1 MILAGD
7 AVKHLVGNI
16 KLVLDPSYHIA
27 DHHLR
32 LDQEIIR
39 PQLLGSLGIFWLRQG
54 GQHDD
59 VDIATL
65 RTIAQDIQHVKATQV
80 RDHHVEQ
87 DQVRMIFDSVAQ
99 GTLTIIAPPDIKPLQ
114 LQALTIDLR
123 QRIIVFY

>member
-1 MILAGD
+1 MILARD
-7 AVKHLVGNI
+7 VVKRLVRNI
-16 KLVLDPSYHIA
+16 ELVLDPSYHIA

-32 LDQEIIR
+32 LDQEVIR
-39 PQLLGSLGIFWLRQG
+39 PQLLGSLSILRLRQG

-65 RTIAQDIQHVKATQV
+65 RTITQDIQYVKAAQV

-87 DQVRMIFDSVAQ
+87 DQVGVILDSVAQ
-99 GTLTIIAPPDIKPLQ
+99 GALSIIAPPDIKPFQ

-123 QRIIVFY
+123 

>member
-16 KLVLDPSYHIA
+16 ELVLDPSYHIA

-32 LDQEIIR
+32 LDQEVIR

-65 RTIAQDIQHVKATQV
+65 RTIAQDIQYVKA
-80 RDHHVEQ
+80 
-87 DQVRMIFDSVAQ
+87 A
-99 GTLTIIAPPDIKPLQ
+99 
-114 LQALTIDLR
+114 
-123 QRIIVFY
+123 

>member
-7 AVKHLVGNI
+7 AVKHLVRNI
-16 KLVLDPSYHIA
+16 ELVLDPSHHIA

-32 LDQEIIR
+32 LDQEVIR
-39 PQLLGSLGIFWLRQG
+39 PQLLGSLGIFRLRQG
-54 GQHDD
+54 SQHND
-59 VDIATL
+59 VDITTL
-65 RTIAQDIQHVKATQV
+65 RTIAQDIQYVKAAQI

-87 DQVRMIFDSVAQ
+87 DQVRVILDSVTQ

-123 QRIIVFY
+123 QCIIVFY

>member
-1 MILAGD
+1 MIIAGD

-16 KLVLDPSYHIA
+16 ELVLDPSYHIA

-32 LDQEIIR
+32 LDQEVIR
-39 PQLLGSLGIFWLRQG
+39 SQLLSSLGIFWLRQG
-54 GQHDD
+54 GQHND
-59 VDIATL
+59 VDIAAL
-65 RTIAQDIQHVKATQV
+65 RTIAQDIQYVKATQV

-87 DQVRMIFDSVAQ
+87 DQVRMILDSVTQ

-123 QRIIVFY
+123 QCIIVFY

>member
-1 MILAGD
+1 MIIVGD
-7 AVKHLVGNI
+7 AVKHLVRNVE
-16 KLVLDPSYHIA
+16 LVLDPSYHIA

-32 LDQEIIR
+32 LDQEVIR
-39 PQLLGSLGIFWLRQG
+39 PQLLGSLGIFRLRQG

-65 RTIAQDIQHVKATQV
+65 RTITKDIQYVKAAQV

-87 DQVRMIFDSVAQ
+87 DQVRMIFDGVAQ

-123 QRIIVFY
+123 QCIIIFY

>member
-7 AVKHLVGNI
+7 AAKHLVRNI
-16 KLVLDPSYHIA
+16 KLVLDPSYHVA

-32 LDQEIIR
+32 LDQEVIR
-39 PQLLGSLGIFWLRQG
+39 SQLLGSLGIFRLRQG
-54 GQHDD
+54 SQHDD

-65 RTIAQDIQHVKATQV
+65 RTITQDIQYVKAAQV

-123 QRIIVFY
+123 QCIIIFY